1 MGEAVDTTY
10 GVYGIECTLPVAFM
24 AVKKQARFLLGKAC
38 FREECSKINVHRL
51 GKYMYPAG
59 HIPRR
64 TQGHRQA
71 MLTAIAI

>member
-1 MGEAVDTTY
+1 
-10 GVYGIECTLPVAFM
+10 M
-24 AVKKQARFLLGKAC
+24 AAKKQARFLLGKAC

-59 HIPRR
+59 YIPRPA
-64 TQGHRQA
+64 QGHRQA